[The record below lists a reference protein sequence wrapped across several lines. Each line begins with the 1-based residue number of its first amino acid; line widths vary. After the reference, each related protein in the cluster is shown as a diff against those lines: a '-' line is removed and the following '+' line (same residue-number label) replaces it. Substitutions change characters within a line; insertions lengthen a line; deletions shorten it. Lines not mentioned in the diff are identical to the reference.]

1 MQIASVEAVP
11 VTVSLAKPVVMSHI
25 TVERS
30 HNVLAKVTTDDGIVG
45 WGEGVE
51 ATDLTGDTQEAIRAA
66 IEFSKHH
73 VNEQITSLLSKD
85 EGIGAGSS
93 GGAVLGSSSAQ
104 AVSPKAPTVTTRSVV
119 QIQCLM
125 SLLSASA
132 H

>member
-66 IEFSKHH
+66 IRIVGSKTYYRIQQRKSH
-73 VNEQITSLLSKD
+73 D
-85 EGIGAGSS
+85 
-93 GGAVLGSSSAQ
+93 
-104 AVSPKAPTVTTRSVV
+104 APWETVT
-119 QIQCLM
+119 IDL
-125 SLLSASA
+125 AKA
-132 H
+132 